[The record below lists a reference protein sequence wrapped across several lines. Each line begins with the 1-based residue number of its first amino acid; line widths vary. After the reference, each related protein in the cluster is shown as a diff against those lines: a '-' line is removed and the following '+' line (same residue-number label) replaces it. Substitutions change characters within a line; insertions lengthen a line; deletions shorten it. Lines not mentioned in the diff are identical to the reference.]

1 MKIIIVSNSA
11 APSRNASSL
20 QIARMCDN
28 LEEINHRIFLI
39 LPNTGN
45 KKNYFRYYNLKNHF
59 RIIRLKYFK
68 KFPLGI
74 DYYLFGFFSMIK
86 IVNHKPDLVIT
97 RNFFLS
103 LLLSTVK
110 QKHILE
116 VHDTM
121 EIEGRI
127 IRFLQK
133 SINFLNFSSLK
144 KIISTTYTL
153 KNFYKNFY
161 KVDSNKIKVLHN
173 ASSIKIF
180 KKPKFLPKKKFKIGF
195 FGTIYSSRGL
205 ELFISLSKK
214 DKKNDYYIFGGTKK
228 DISKLKS
235 QNNNKNLNLEYYL
248 PQKKYISALKKID
261 ICLLPY
267 SKKITVA
274 GDVGNISKY
283 TSPLKIFDYMKLGK
297 IIICSELKVLKEV
310 LNKKNSIMIKKYH
323 DHYKWLKEIENLKK
337 RPFKQLELRK
347 NAFNFS
353 NKEDA
358 KWRIKNILKNV

>member
-11 APSRNASSL
+11 APSSNASSL
-20 QIARMCDN
+20 QIAKMCDN
-28 LEEINHRIFLI
+28 FEEINHKVSLI

-45 KKNYFRYYNLKNHF
+45 KQNYFNYYNLKNNF
-59 RIIRLKYFK
+59 KIIRLKYFK

-74 DYYLFGFFSMIK
+74 NYYLFSFISMIK
-86 IVNHKPDLVIT
+86 ILNFKPDLVIT

-103 LLLSTVK
+103 LLLSIIK

-121 EIEGRI
+121 EIEGRVV
-127 IRFLQK
+127 RYLQK
-133 SINFLNFSSLK
+133 RLNFLNFSSLK

-153 KNFYKNFY
+153 KNFYKNYY
-161 KVDSNKIKVLHN
+161 KVDNKKIKVLHN
-173 ASSIKIF
+173 ASSINIF

-205 ELFISLSKK
+205 ELFISISNK
-214 DKKNDYYIFGGTKK
+214 DKKNKYYIFGGSKK
-228 DISKLKS
+228 DITKLKF
-235 QNNNKNLNLEYYL
+235 QNKNKNLHLHHYL
-248 PQKKYISALKKID
+248 PQKKYISALKKVD

-274 GDVGNISKY
+274 GDVGDISNY

-297 IIICSELKVLKEV
+297 IIICSELKVLREV
-310 LNKKNSIMIKKYH
+310 LNKKNSIMVKQYN
-323 DHYKWLKEIENLKK
+323 DPFEWLKEIENLKK
-337 RPFKQLELRK
+337 RPFKQLEIRK
-347 NAFNFS
+347 NAFKFS
-353 NKEDA
+353 NKEDS
-358 KWRIKNILKNV
+358 KWRVKNILKHI